1 MESQARAAPK
11 DKMDEKIQRDEA
23 PGIARRVSTLH
34 TPRLRNIS
42 GHVGCGPKQPPARA

>member
-11 DKMDEKIQRDEA
+11 DKVDGKIQRDEA
-23 PGIARRVSTLH
+23 PGIERRVSTLH

-42 GHVGCGPKQPPARA
+42 GRVGCGPRQPPVRA